1 MTTVY
6 PPIKVEVFLT
16 HGSVLAQ
23 EKREGR
29 VKRRTQSNT
38 HTMSRDFWSVACVC
52 VCVCVCVCDP
62 CTHNSQVEEYKNG
75 GGLRLVSHRV

>member
-52 VCVCVCVCDP
+52 VCVCVILALTIHKWKSIKMGEDL
-62 CTHNSQVEEYKNG
+62 G
-75 GGLRLVSHRV
+75 